1 MKSYVRGAV
10 FALLTSALAAGAS
23 EPPGYRQGA
32 ASENG
37 TGRFYLGRE
46 IAPVMGHQGADW
58 LERPERERE
67 EATSEMIKLLDLR
80 PGQVVAD
87 IGSGTGYITRKLARG
102 VGPDGVAHA
111 VEIQPEMLALMQA
124 RLRAEGITNVVSTL
138 GTIVDPKLPHDALD
152 LVVMVDVYHEFS
164 HPYEMLGSIVRSLK
178 QGGRVVFVEF
188 KGENPWVPILPLH
201 KMTEAQVKKEVAVHP
216 QLEWVT
222 THRKLPWQH
231 VIVFRKKDPV

>member
-1 MKSYVRGAV
+1 MKSSQFLAVWAMALGAV
-10 FALLTSALAAGAS
+10 VSAVAEA
-23 EPPGYRQGA
+23 PGYRQGRA
-32 ASENG
+32 GENG

-67 EATSEMIKLLDLR
+67 ERTGEMIKLLELQ

-87 IGSGTGYITRKLARG
+87 LGSGTGYITRQLARG
-102 VGPDGVAHA
+102 VGPTGRVHA
-111 VEIQPEMLALMQA
+111 VEIQPEMLAMMQT
-124 RLRAEGITNVVSTL
+124 RLRAEGIENVVSTL
-138 GTIVDPKLPHDALD
+138 GTIVDPKLPAGELD

-164 HPYEMLGSIVRSLK
+164 HPYEMLAAIVRSLK
-178 QGGRVVFVEF
+178 PGGRVVFVEF

-201 KMTEAQVKKEVAVHP
+201 KMTEAQVKKEAAVHP
-216 QLEWVT
+216 ELEWVT

-231 VIVFRKKDPV
+231 VVVFRRKAL

>member
-1 MKSYVRGAV
+1 MNYFRRLVLGWAV
-10 FALLTSALAAGAS
+10 LASIVAVAA
-23 EPPGYRQGA
+23 EPPGYRQGR

-37 TGRFYLGRE
+37 TGRYYLGRE

-67 EATSEMIKLLDLR
+67 ERTSEMIKLLALQ
-80 PGQVVAD
+80 PGDVVAD
-87 IGSGTGYITRKLARG
+87 IGSGTGYVTRPLARA
-102 VGPDGVAHA
+102 VGPTGRVHA
-111 VEIQPEMLALMQA
+111 VEIQREMLALMQE

-138 GTIVDPKLPHDALD
+138 GTVTDPSLPDASVDLIL
-152 LVVMVDVYHEFS
+152 MVDVYHEFS
-164 HPYEMLGSIVRSLK
+164 HPYEMVAAMTRSLK
-178 QGGRVVFVEF
+178 PGGRLVFVEF

-222 THRKLPWQH
+222 THRNLPWQH
-231 VIVFRKKDPV
+231 VIVFRRKEG